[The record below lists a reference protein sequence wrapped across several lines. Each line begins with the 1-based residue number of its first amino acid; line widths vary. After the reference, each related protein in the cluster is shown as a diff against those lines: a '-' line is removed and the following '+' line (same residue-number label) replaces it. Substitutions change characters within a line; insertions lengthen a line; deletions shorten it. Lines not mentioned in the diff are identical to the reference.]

1 MPVNANAAEYKSVI
15 GLDQIY
21 VADVSADSS
30 SAYTAGT
37 PEILAPAAEISM
49 KPVASQETQY
59 ADNQPFD
66 VFSSEAET
74 DMEITLTGVPSE
86 MLAKVLGSVFN
97 AASGRVYDNAGV
109 APYMALGFRA
119 MKSNGKY
126 RYFWFHKVQFSPPEE
141 GAVTK
146 ADKAS
151 PKTIKLICK
160 AIKTIYKWNL
170 GSVTDSIKR
179 IYGDEDTTNFSAAT
193 WFSQVQV
200 PGGGAPG
207 ALSLSTSNPLDA
219 ATGVAVGVSPTLTF
233 SNALVNEAV
242 NMVSLSKTADGTI
255 VTMASGYPQLDAGKV
270 VMTLDPQSNLT
281 AATPYTIAYNV
292 KDIYGQWLQ
301 GIINFTTA

>member
-1 MPVNANAAEYKSVI
+1 MPVNANANEYKSVI

-21 VADVSADSS
+21 VAEVTADSS

-59 ADNQPFD
+59 ADDQPFD
-66 VFSSEAET
+66 VFASEAET

-86 MLAKVLGSVFN
+86 MLAKLLGSVFN

-109 APYMALGFRA
+109 PPYMALGFRA

-126 RYFWFHKVQFSPPEE
+126 RYFWFQKVQFSPPEE

-146 ADKAS
+146 ADKAT
-151 PKTIKLICK
+151 PKTVKLICK

-170 GSVTDSIKR
+170 GTKTDSIKR

-193 WFSQVQV
+193 WFSTVQV
-200 PGGGAPG
+200 PGGSAPG
-207 ALSLSTSNPLDA
+207 ALSLSSSVPTDGASGISISANQ
-219 ATGVAVGVSPTLTF
+219 TLTF
-233 SNALVNEAV
+233 NNALVNEAV
-242 NMVSLSKTADGTI
+242 NMVSLSKTSDGTI
-255 VTMASGYPQLDAGKV
+255 VAMTSGFPQLDAAKK
-270 VMTLDPQSNLT
+270 VMTLDPAANLT
-281 AATPYTIAYNV
+281 AATAYKISYNV

-301 GIINFTTA
+301 GIVDFTTA